1 MLDWYQPCQTEY
13 YEDGCQ
19 CSKVYTAVGM
29 TSGNIAEKNVCV
41 SDFFIK
47 YSTYH
52 RLVQHWLLKVLKP
65 QCCAARKW
73 RGPVHNGCMSGLG
86 TYWTKIKQW
95 HPTKERRRK
104 KNAKKKRYIQEN
116 ICCENYVVLWHN
128 RLHHLTFTCTRAAYI
143 YNRCARTACCRKQR
157 PQQRATYRL
166 S

>member
-1 MLDWYQPCQTEY
+1 MSDRVPRGRVSMQQ
-13 YEDGCQ
+13 
-19 CSKVYTAVGM
+19 SVH
-29 TSGNIAEKNVCV
+29 SGGYDLWKYSREKCVCV

-104 KNAKKKRYIQEN
+104 KKAKKKIFYQGKHLLRKLRCPLTQPTASSH
-116 ICCENYVVLWHN
+116 VH
-128 RLHHLTFTCTRAAYI
+128 LHKGCIHI
-143 YNRCARTACCRKQR
+143 
-157 PQQRATYRL
+157 
-166 S
+166 

>member
-1 MLDWYQPCQTEY
+1 MSDRVPRGRVSMQQ
-13 YEDGCQ
+13 
-19 CSKVYTAVGM
+19 SVH
-29 TSGNIAEKNVCV
+29 SGGYDLWKYSREKCVCV

-104 KNAKKKRYIQEN
+104 KKAKKKDIIRETFVAKTTLSSDTTDCIISRSLAQGLYTYIIDVQGQR
-116 ICCENYVVLWHN
+116 V
-128 RLHHLTFTCTRAAYI
+128 AA
-143 YNRCARTACCRKQR
+143 NKD
-157 PQQRATYRL
+157 L
-166 S
+166 SREQPTG